1 MDTIILQAEF
11 LRGKRKMSEEEE
23 AAEDLMEARR
33 SMEEASG
40 SSTTTGSN
48 QAGGKRRP
56 SESSLSNK
64 SPVASS
70 SSSHSK
76 ERSPST
82 LGESPGSFGM
92 LSPTG
97 SLPIKSPNNLNA
109 MPKSPE
115 FEGSSRL
122 WAKTTHPLSLSSDS
136 TLPEVHSVLHTTY
149 PFKDLKTYV
158 FTETELFSCSQ
169 VKTEVEDLPLPRW
182 SREVNVGHQA
192 AQELGHQAGQ
202 QPGLGHQVGLGQEAA
217 FLQRLGSQPLPVP
230 WSHQLQK
237 PDFFSQPSNYR
248 PSLLHQHIL
257 TTPQPPTNMVESASM
272 MEHRPFDHPPFPSR
286 PPEREHRS
294 SSSSQSSPM
303 PELILKSKG
312 DLVSL
317 ILTSI

>member
-23 AAEDLMEARR
+23 AAEDLMEA
-33 SMEEASG
+33 EEASG

-70 SSSHSK
+70 SSSHPK
-76 ERSPST
+76 ERSPPT

-122 WAKTTHPLSLSSDS
+122 WAKTTYPPSLPTGS
-136 TLPEVHSVLHTTY
+136 TLPEVHSLLHTKY
-149 PFKDLKTYV
+149 P
-158 FTETELFSCSQ
+158 
-169 VKTEVEDLPLPRW
+169 
-182 SREVNVGHQA
+182 
-192 AQELGHQAGQ
+192 
-202 QPGLGHQVGLGQEAA
+202 
-217 FLQRLGSQPLPVP
+217 
-230 WSHQLQK
+230 
-237 PDFFSQPSNYR
+237 
-248 PSLLHQHIL
+248 
-257 TTPQPPTNMVESASM
+257 
-272 MEHRPFDHPPFPSR
+272 
-286 PPEREHRS
+286 
-294 SSSSQSSPM
+294 
-303 PELILKSKG
+303 
-312 DLVSL
+312 
-317 ILTSI
+317 

>member
-1 MDTIILQAEF
+1 MKQITICHHCQEYLCIKYRLKDTIFLQAEF

-40 SSTTTGSN
+40 SSSTTGSN

-70 SSSHSK
+70 SSSHPK

-122 WAKTTHPLSLSSDS
+122 WAKTTYPLSLPSDS

-149 PFKDLKTYV
+149 P
-158 FTETELFSCSQ
+158 
-169 VKTEVEDLPLPRW
+169 
-182 SREVNVGHQA
+182 
-192 AQELGHQAGQ
+192 
-202 QPGLGHQVGLGQEAA
+202 
-217 FLQRLGSQPLPVP
+217 
-230 WSHQLQK
+230 
-237 PDFFSQPSNYR
+237 
-248 PSLLHQHIL
+248 
-257 TTPQPPTNMVESASM
+257 
-272 MEHRPFDHPPFPSR
+272 
-286 PPEREHRS
+286 
-294 SSSSQSSPM
+294 
-303 PELILKSKG
+303 
-312 DLVSL
+312 
-317 ILTSI
+317 

>member
-1 MDTIILQAEF
+1 MKQITIYHQCQQSLCIKYRSMDTIILQAEF

-40 SSTTTGSN
+40 SNTTTGSN

-70 SSSHSK
+70 SSSHPK

-82 LGESPGSFGM
+82 GAGSFGM

-122 WAKTTHPLSLSSDS
+122 WAKTTYPLCSPSDS
-136 TLPEVHSVLHTTY
+136 TLPEVNSVLHTT
-149 PFKDLKTYV
+149 
-158 FTETELFSCSQ
+158 
-169 VKTEVEDLPLPRW
+169 
-182 SREVNVGHQA
+182 
-192 AQELGHQAGQ
+192 
-202 QPGLGHQVGLGQEAA
+202 
-217 FLQRLGSQPLPVP
+217 
-230 WSHQLQK
+230 
-237 PDFFSQPSNYR
+237 
-248 PSLLHQHIL
+248 
-257 TTPQPPTNMVESASM
+257 
-272 MEHRPFDHPPFPSR
+272 
-286 PPEREHRS
+286 
-294 SSSSQSSPM
+294 
-303 PELILKSKG
+303 
-312 DLVSL
+312 
-317 ILTSI
+317 